1 MAEKKSEKDPA
12 KAAFLAALEKKKTKG
27 VAQSGGAPTDG
38 KGSAKG
44 AQSGVTRRIERR
56 RSGSS

>member
-1 MAEKKSEKDPA
+1 MAEKKSEQDPA
-12 KAAFLAALEKKKTKG
+12 KAAFLAALEKKKSKG
-27 VAQSGGAPTDG
+27 AIQSGGLQGDG

-44 AQSGVTRRIERR
+44 TQSGVTRRIERR

>member
-1 MAEKKSEKDPA
+1 MTKESAPDPA
-12 KAAFLAALEKKKTKG
+12 KAAFLAALEKKKSKG
-27 VAQSGGAPTDG
+27 ATQAGGLHSDG